1 MSRIYICIYIY
12 IYIYIKQTDFYKT
25 DLYKTKRLFGLSGP
39 NCLNCVKG
47 GTLF

>member
-1 MSRIYICIYIY
+1 MSRIYICIY

-25 DLYKTKRLFGLSGP
+25 DLYKTKRLFGLSSP